1 MHRQVA
7 MLLQRFAAADVL
19 VAAQQA
25 QLALADAEA
34 NSHANLFKSEPQW
47 GTGSEW
53 PIMRHLSEQLHGCQH
68 ATQLLAQTVLYA
80 THLLRT
86 WVRVFQPVLCA
97 GLSISRLHACD
108 LANLRMQVTA
118 GAAVARGVHP
128 PGLCTQEGPA
138 NESRVQVLPKSEARL
153 TARTC
158 ALSCVC
164 TS

>member
-97 GLSISRLHACD
+97 GLSISRRVLQMKAEYKSC
-108 LANLRMQVTA
+108 QSQK
-118 GAAVARGVHP
+118 
-128 PGLCTQEGPA
+128 PG
-138 NESRVQVLPKSEARL
+138 
-153 TARTC
+153 
-158 ALSCVC
+158 
-164 TS
+164 